1 MLTTAEMPS
10 HSHAAADGWYFYRV
24 NASGVNVGKTTIPI
38 GNRTNYTN
46 IQWSD
51 SAVGWQ
57 RDTASA
63 GSSGAH
69 NNMPPYQA
77 VNYIVYC
84 G

>member
-1 MLTTAEMPS
+1 MPS
-10 HSHAAADGWYFYRV
+10 HSHAADDGWCFYRV

-38 GNRTNYTN
+38 GDRTNYTN

-57 RDTASA
+57 SNTASA
-63 GSSGAH
+63 GSSGSH